1 MGPSQN
7 DSSTERNLKI
17 LYEISSAM
25 RTTLELK
32 HVLYIILTGVTSHFG
47 LGYNRAILFLFNP
60 KTRTLKCEMAI
71 GPESGED
78 ANKIWK
84 YIDQSEQRMEDLIH
98 EERLEQTYHES
109 ALYRSLKDMS
119 FSVNDMPDCLLCQA
133 YHRGHAWH
141 LPPEEL
147 MNFNDDPFLKKFQS
161 HELLI
166 MPLKA
171 QDRINGLIV
180 ADNIFTKKPISDAD
194 IRFFRML
201 ANQAGL
207 AIENSRLY
215 EMVVAQSQTDSLTGL
230 WNHGYF
236 QKNLVTEIENS
247 KRNNEP
253 FTLAMIDID
262 DFKKLNDTCG
272 HQHGDHILKEISRL
286 LTESLRSIDYVCRY
300 GGEEFAMILKNTDDQ
315 RSFEIVE
322 RLRKKIAE
330 HNFPSPSGVGYMH
343 FTVSIGLASY
353 PRDSSS
359 KDELIH
365 LADQAMYAA
374 KSSGK
379 NQTRAASSIDRQEPF
394 HP

>member
-1 MGPSQN
+1 MVPSQT
-7 DSSTERNLKI
+7 DPTERNLRI
-17 LYEISSAM
+17 LYEISCAM

-47 LGYNRAILFLFNP
+47 LEYNRAILFLFNP
-60 KTRTLKCEMAI
+60 KNQTLKCEMAI
-71 GPESGED
+71 GPESGEE

-109 ALYRSLKDMS
+109 NLYLSLKDMT
-119 FSVNDMPDCLLCQA
+119 FSVKDMPDCLLCQA

-141 LPPEEL
+141 LPPEEVEK
-147 MNFNDDPFLKKFQS
+147 FKDDPFLKKFQS

-171 QDRINGLIV
+171 QDQINGLIV

-236 QKNLVTEIENS
+236 QKNLVNEIEAS
-247 KRNNEP
+247 KRSGEP

-272 HQHGDHILKEISRL
+272 HQHGDQILKDISRL
-286 LTESLRSIDYVCRY
+286 LTESLRPGDYVCRY
-300 GGEEFAMILKNTDDQ
+300 GGEEFAMILKNSNGQ
-315 RSFEIVE
+315 NSFEIAE
-322 RLRKKIAE
+322 HLRTKIAE
-330 HNFPSPSGVGYMH
+330 HNFPSPSGVGYMR
-343 FTVSIGLASY
+343 FTVCIGLASY
-353 PRDSSS
+353 PTDVSS
-359 KDELIH
+359 KDALIR
-365 LADQAMYAA
+365 LADQAMYQA

-379 NQTRAASSIDRQEPF
+379 NKTCSAASIDPQKPF
-394 HP
+394 H